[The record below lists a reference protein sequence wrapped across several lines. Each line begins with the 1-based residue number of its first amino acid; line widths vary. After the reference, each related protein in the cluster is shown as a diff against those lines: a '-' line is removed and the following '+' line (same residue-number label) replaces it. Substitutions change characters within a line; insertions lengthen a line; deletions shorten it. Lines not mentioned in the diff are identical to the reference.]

1 MKPDWLTRS
10 GFFSFCLNPFDDEL
24 LYFCNIILKPQLMST
39 IPSVTLSNG
48 VKMPMLGFGTYLIA
62 DPKVA
67 VDSVLTALE
76 MGYRHIDTA
85 ALYYNEEFVGQ
96 AIRESGIPRDDIFVT
111 TKMWNSEHGY
121 DTALRAFD
129 VSMDKLGLDVVDLY
143 LIHWPKPL
151 NKETWRAF
159 ERIYREGRAKA
170 IGVSNFHQH
179 HLEDLFTTAE
189 IKPMVNQV
197 EFHPYLVQQ
206 SLVDFCKTNNIQ
218 YEAWS
223 PLMQGKIFNVPFLQQ
238 LSIKY
243 QRSIAQIVLRWNI
256 ELGIVTIPKS
266 STPDRIKSNL
276 EIFDFAM
283 DPADIQKI
291 TQLDKGQRV
300 GADPDN
306 FDF

>member
-1 MKPDWLTRS
+1 MAPIPD
-10 GFFSFCLNPFDDEL
+10 
-24 LYFCNIILKPQLMST
+24 
-39 IPSVTLSNG
+39 VTLSNG
-48 VKMPMLGFGTYLIA
+48 VKMPMIGFGTYLITDA
-62 DPKVA
+62 HEA
-67 VDSVLTALE
+67 VTSVRQALE
-76 MGYRHIDTA
+76 LGYRHIDTA
-85 ALYYNEEFVGQ
+85 ALYMNEQYVGQ
-96 AIRESGIPRDDIFVT
+96 AIRESGIAREDIFVT

-129 VSMDKLGLDVVDLY
+129 ASMDKLGLEEVDLY

-197 EFHPYLVQQ
+197 EFHPYLVQPT
-206 SLVDFCKTNNIQ
+206 LVDFCKKHGIQ

-223 PLMQGKIFNVPFLQQ
+223 PLMQGQVFELELLKHLAA
-238 LSIKY
+238 KY
-243 QRSIAQIVLRWNI
+243 GRTVAQIVLRWNI
-256 ELGIVTIPKS
+256 EMGVVTIPK
-266 STPDRIKSNL
+266 TVNEQRMKSNL
-276 EIFDFAM
+276 EIFDFAL
-283 DPADIQKI
+283 DAADVELI
-291 TQLDKGQRV
+291 TSLDKGARV